1 MIRGISPPSV
11 SRERR
16 EQIRLDSTRLTYC
29 RVEKTKSSRGLAWTE
44 DMVRTKPVSGI
55 RDMNLSFGKNEVKKG
70 TIMRLGVTALART
83 YGPHMVEKAIR
94 STCRPQPPDGFLPA
108 VSAPR
113 QSLPDV
119 PAHRKLHPSPI
130 SDFVPL
136 LGKQIDSVQGCLV
149 PALVFAFFKLCSLP
163 LQAVK
168 LCSLP
173 LQSIDCVMYAKQDST
188 KRLTL
193 YVLCG
198 VHE

>member
-11 SRERR
+11 SQERI

-29 RVEKTKSSRGLAWTE
+29 RVEKTQSSRGLTWTE
-44 DMVRTKPVSGI
+44 DMVYGVYEAVSGI
-55 RDMNLSFGKNEVKKG
+55 RDINLSFGKNEVKKG

-94 STCRPQPPDGFLPA
+94 SRPQPPDGFLPA
-108 VSAPR
+108 LSAPR

-149 PALVFAFFKLCSLP
+149 PALVFPCFKLCFI
-163 LQAVK
+163 AA
-168 LCSLP
+168 
-173 LQSIDCVMYAKQDST
+173 SID
-188 KRLTL
+188 
-193 YVLCG
+193 
-198 VHE
+198 